1 MAGYIYAALTGL
13 LFGLQGAHGKVLA
26 RRIPPLL
33 LAWSLFAFSTPVLAV
48 LLLADGIP
56 AVDWNNFIWATGF
69 SVLANWLAW
78 GLFFRALQVS
88 AIAHTMPF
96 TAFTPVFLIP
106 VAYVLLKELPSATG
120 LAGILFVIAG
130 AYGIHMSSGHL
141 LEPFKMLFKN
151 QGTRWML
158 VTALIWSV
166 SATVDKVGVLASS
179 QLFYAFFLNLCLS
192 LVYLPHLIRRQSQ
205 SQLVVRDNWK
215 SLILFGLVMGL
226 LMLVQFTALKYLLV
240 SYVIAFKRTG
250 VLVSVAFGAAVLG
263 ERNVVWNLVCT
274 FLMVVGVFFMV
285 Q

>member
-1 MAGYIYAALTGL
+1 M
-13 LFGLQGAHGKVLA
+13 
-26 RRIPPLL
+26 L
-33 LAWSLFAFSTPVLAV
+33 LAWGMFAFSTPVLAI
-48 LLLADGIP
+48 LLLVDGIP
-56 AVDWNNFIWATGF
+56 DVDWHSFTWATGF

-106 VAYVLLKELPSATG
+106 VAYVLLEELPSATG

-130 AYGIHMSSGHL
+130 AYGIHMSSGRL
-141 LEPFKMLFKN
+141 LEPFKMLFEN
-151 QGTRWML
+151 RGTRWML
-158 VTALIWSV
+158 ITALIWSV

-192 LVYLPHLIRRQSQ
+192 LMYLPHVIRYQSQ
-205 SQLVVRDNWK
+205 SRSVVWDNWRG
-215 SLILFGLVMGL
+215 LVLFGIVMGL

-274 FLMVVGVFFMV
+274 FLMVVGVFLLV